1 MTDAGQRTRMAIPLV
16 WAAAMLA
23 ARTFDPWIPIAIVA
37 LGMSATV
44 LASDRELMRDLLRP
58 AFRPILIGLLA
69 SAVMIAATYLLFP
82 LVTQAIPTIGIR
94 TGNLYAMFLVGR
106 PRPSVLLFVIP
117 IILAEEILWRGA
129 FQEWV
134 AMRFPSRPVLI
145 VALSAAVYAIAHAPF
160 GSALLVVIAF
170 ACGLFWSA
178 LRGFSRS
185 LLPSL
190 IAHLAWDLALI
201 LIPLHKG

>member
-1 MTDAGQRTRMAIPLV
+1 
-16 WAAAMLA
+16 MLA

-44 LASDRELMRDLLRP
+44 LASDRELMRVLLRP
-58 AFRPILIGLLA
+58 ASRPVLIGLLA
-69 SAVMIAATYLLFP
+69 SAVMIAATYVLFP
-82 LVTQAIPTIGIR
+82 LITQAIPTIGIR
-94 TGNLYAMFLVGR
+94 TRDLYAMFLVGR

-134 AMRFPSRPVLI
+134 ATRFPSRPVLI
-145 VALSAAVYAIAHAPF
+145 VALSAATYAIAHAPF

>member
-1 MTDAGQRTRMAIPLV
+1 MAIPLV

-23 ARTFDPWIPIAIVA
+23 ARTLDPWIPIAIAA

-58 AFRPILIGLLA
+58 GLRSVLLGLLA
-69 SAVMIAATYLLFP
+69 SGVMIAATYLLFP

-134 AMRFPSRPVLI
+134 ATRWPAQPVLI
-145 VALSAAVYAIAHAPF
+145 VILSAATYAIAHASF
-160 GSALLVVIAF
+160 GSVLLVIIAF
-170 ACGLFWSA
+170 VCGLFWSV
-178 LRGFSRS
+178 LRGVSRS

-201 LIPLHKG
+201 LVPLHRG